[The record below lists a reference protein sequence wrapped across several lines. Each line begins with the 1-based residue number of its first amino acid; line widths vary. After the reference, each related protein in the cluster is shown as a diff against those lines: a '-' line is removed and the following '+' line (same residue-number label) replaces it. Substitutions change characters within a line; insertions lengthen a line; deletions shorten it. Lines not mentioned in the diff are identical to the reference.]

1 MADQQQVSLIF
12 RSFREVNQAFHHAI
26 WKESEGFGLT
36 PIQFFVLKTLCQH
49 PRIRLSE
56 LAELVHIG
64 NSAASGIVDRLVK
77 LGAIS
82 RDRLETDRRSI
93 TLSLTEKGEGLL
105 KSASEA
111 SMERL
116 TPLLDLSDEDVENLI
131 RIHHLIVRKLQTVE
145 RG

>member
-36 PIQFFVLKTLCQH
+36 PIQVFVLKTLCQH

-105 KSASEA
+105 KSASEV

>member
-105 KSASEA
+105 KSASEV

>member
-105 KSASEA
+105 KSASEV

-116 TPLLDLSDEDVENLI
+116 MPLLDLSDEDVENLI